1 MTLNAIVEQ
10 LYRDRRVNEFI
21 RKQQPSD
28 LQDDLLHHCISEFY
42 RIAEKYPGKIEQLH
56 TDNQLWAYFHGMACQ
71 QMHSTKSTFWTR
83 FRRQSLPID
92 ALDWDM
98 PDDAPPGQYNA
109 LQRELYETIY
119 DRHGKQFADYQFLEI
134 ERQESLRIANFGK
147 EKVVKFKQPE
157 LF

>member
-21 RKQQPSD
+21 RKQQPAD
-28 LQDDLLHHCISEFY
+28 LQDDLLHHCISEIY

-56 TDNQLWAYFHGMACQ
+56 AGNQLWPYFHGMACQ
-71 QMHSTKSTFWTR
+71 QMHSTKSTFWSR

-92 ALDWDM
+92 ALDWDIA
-98 PDDAPPGQYNA
+98 DEAPPGQYNA

-119 DRHGKQFADYQFLEI
+119 DRHGKGFADYQFLEI
-134 ERQESLRIANFGK
+134 EKQEEQRIANFGK

>member
-21 RKQQPSD
+21 RKQQPAD
-28 LQDDLLHHCISEFY
+28 LQDDLLHHCISEIY
-42 RIAEKYPGKIEQLH
+42 RIADKYPGKIEQLH
-56 TDNQLWAYFHGMACQ
+56 AGNQLWPYFHGMACQ
-71 QMHSTKSTFWTR
+71 QMHSTKSTFWSR
-83 FRRQSLPID
+83 YRRPFVNLDETNYLSIKEEAQEFDDNGQFEAIVDRLGAD
-92 ALDWDM
+92 A
-98 PDDAPPGQYNA
+98 AHYAIQ
-109 LQRELYETIY
+109 EV
-119 DRHGKQFADYQFLEI
+119 